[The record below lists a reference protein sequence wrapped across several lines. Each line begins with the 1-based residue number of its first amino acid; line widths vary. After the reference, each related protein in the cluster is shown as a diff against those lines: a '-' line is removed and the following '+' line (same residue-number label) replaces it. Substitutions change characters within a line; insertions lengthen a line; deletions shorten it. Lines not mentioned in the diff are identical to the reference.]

1 MKTSGACDQGHRGG
15 HHAARKDKDAA
26 VRVEELAKTIDSTLL
41 EAASTN
47 AAVELLC
54 RDAIT
59 YHFASVC
66 VLPYSVPLARQLL
79 LGYDVKVG
87 TVVSFP
93 HGADAQR
100 TKITAAEQA
109 VALGADELDVV
120 MNIPAMLSGDFRYV
134 RDELRSIVRSV
145 RMTSVNTGRGLVLV
159 KADVEAYY
167 LDEKLKRL
175 ACKIV
180 EDSGADFIKTSTGM
194 APGGATAKDVELF
207 RDLLP
212 ESVGVDASGG
222 IRSAADAEL
231 MINAGAARIG
241 TSFAADI
248 IKQFSTDRE

>member
-1 MKTSGACDQGHRGG
+1 
-15 HHAARKDKDAA
+15 

-41 EAASTN
+41 EATSTTS
-47 AAVELLC
+47 ADEVLC

-66 VLPYSVPLARQLL
+66 VLPYHVPLARRLL
-79 LGYDVKVG
+79 QGHDVKVG

-93 HGADAQR
+93 LGADSLRA
-100 TKITAAEQA
+100 KIVAAEQA
-109 VALGADELDVV
+109 VAMGADEIDVV
-120 MNIPAMLSGDFRYV
+120 LNIPAMMSGDFRYV
-134 RDELRSIVRSV
+134 RDELRSVVRSV

-159 KADVEAYY
+159 KANVEAYY

-175 ACKIV
+175 VCKIV
-180 EDSGADFIKTSTGM
+180 EDCGADFITTSTGF

-212 ESVGVDASGG
+212 ESVGVNACGG
-222 IRSAADAEL
+222 ILTAEDAEL

-241 TSFAADI
+241 TSHAVEI
-248 IKQFSTDRE
+248 IKEFTSCKD

>member
-1 MKTSGACDQGHRGG
+1 
-15 HHAARKDKDAA
+15 

-41 EAASTN
+41 EPTSTSS
-47 AAVELLC
+47 AIEALC
-54 RDAIT
+54 RDAIS
-59 YHFASVC
+59 YHFASVS
-66 VLPYSVPLARQLL
+66 VLPYCVPLARSLL
-79 LGYDVKVG
+79 QGYDVKVG

-93 HGADAQR
+93 YGADSQR
-100 TKITAAEQA
+100 TKITAAEQG

-120 MNIPAMLSGDFRYV
+120 INIPAMLSGDFRYA
-134 RDELRSIVRSV
+134 RDELRGVVRAV

-167 LDEKLKRL
+167 LDDKLKRL
-175 ACKIV
+175 VCKIV
-180 EDSGADFIKTSTGM
+180 EDSGADFIKTSTGK

-222 IRSAADAEL
+222 IRTAEDAEL

-241 TSFAADI
+241 SSNAVDI

>member
-1 MKTSGACDQGHRGG
+1 
-15 HHAARKDKDAA
+15 

-41 EAASTN
+41 EATSTTT
-47 AAVELLC
+47 AVEALC
-54 RDAIT
+54 RDAIS

-66 VLPYSVPLARQLL
+66 VLPYCVPVARQLL
-79 LGYDVKVG
+79 QGYDVKVG
-87 TVVSFP
+87 TVVSHP
-93 HGADAQR
+93 LGADSQR
-100 TKITAAEQA
+100 TKIVGAEQA
-109 VALGADELDVV
+109 VALGADEIDVV

-134 RDELRSIVRSV
+134 RDELRSVVRTV

-159 KADVEAYY
+159 KANVEAYY

-175 ACKIV
+175 VCKIV
-180 EDSGADFIKTSTGM
+180 EDSGADFIKTSTGV

-222 IRSAADAEL
+222 IRTADDAEL

-241 TSFAADI
+241 THHAVDI
-248 IKQFSTDRE
+248 IKEFSSDRE

>member
-1 MKTSGACDQGHRGG
+1 
-15 HHAARKDKDAA
+15 
-26 VRVEELAKTIDSTLL
+26 VRVEELAKTIDSALL
-41 EAASTN
+41 DATSTTT
-47 AAVELLC
+47 AVEALC
-54 RDAIT
+54 RDAIS
-59 YHFASVC
+59 YHFASVS
-66 VLPYSVPLARQLL
+66 VLPYCVPVARKLL
-79 LGYDVKVG
+79 QGYDVKVG

-93 HGADAQR
+93 LGADSQR
-100 TKITAAEQA
+100 TKIMGAEQA

-134 RDELRSIVRSV
+134 RDELRSVV

-175 ACKIV
+175 VCKIV
-180 EDSGADFIKTSTGM
+180 EDSGADFIKTSTGK

-222 IRSAADAEL
+222 IRTAEDAEL

-241 TSFAADI
+241 TSHAVDI
-248 IKQFSTDRE
+248 IKEFSSKKD